1 MKARAIVAWNVRRI
15 RVDRGI
21 SQEQLAYDSD
31 TDRSYMGAVER
42 QDATP
47 SIDLL
52 DRVAETLGVHLSE
65 FFVQPPKGA
74 TSYETL
80 PKVASR
86 LVHIT
91 GRNSALLA
99 LVRGKHLQ
107 FGVSEF

>member
-1 MKARAIVAWNVRRI
+1 MR
-15 RVDRGI
+15 
-21 SQEQLAYDSD
+21 LC
-31 TDRSYMGAVER
+31 
-42 QDATP
+42 
-47 SIDLL
+47 
-52 DRVAETLGVHLSE
+52 
-65 FFVQPPKGA
+65 
-74 TSYETL
+74 

>member
-21 SQEQLAYDSD
+21 SQEQLAYDSN

-42 QDATP
+42 QDANP

-52 DRVAETLGVHLSE
+52 DRVAETLGVHLCE

-74 TSYETL
+74 TSHETL
-80 PKVASR
+80 PK
-86 LVHIT
+86 
-91 GRNSALLA
+91 GRKPARSHH
-99 LVRGKHLQ
+99 RKK
-107 FGVSEF
+107 